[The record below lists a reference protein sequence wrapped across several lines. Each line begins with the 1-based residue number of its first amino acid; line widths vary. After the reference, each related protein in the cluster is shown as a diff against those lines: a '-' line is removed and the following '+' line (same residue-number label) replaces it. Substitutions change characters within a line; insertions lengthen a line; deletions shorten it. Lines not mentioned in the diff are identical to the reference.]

1 MRRWILALAAVVAAA
16 ALFAACGGDDASTAD
31 TAGTATGQSTAPAAD
46 LGLKSDGVLLVGSDI
61 PYAPFEFTKPG
72 SDEVVGF
79 DVDVVK
85 AIAATFGVTDVRFQ
99 KQSFDTIFTTTAQGR
114 FDMAASSIT
123 ITPERQKVVAF
134 SAPYFEANQ
143 SIMVRTGDDK
153 GLGALGGKTI
163 APAQAT
169 AALKGK
175 TIAVQRGTTGANLA
189 AKVPGGK
196 VLQFQIVDDAFNALA
211 AKRAD
216 AVINDFA
223 ISAYA
228 TKAKPQLTVV
238 AKVSPSENYGF
249 AFPKGSTALKA
260 AVDAGLEKIKADGTY
275 DQIFQKWFGD
285 TK

>member
-1 MRRWILALAAVVAAA
+1 MRRWILALAAVFAAA
-16 ALFAACGGDDASTAD
+16 ALFAACGGDDSANDTEST
-31 TAGTATGQSTAPAAD
+31 GGQSTAASAD
-46 LGLKSDGVLLVGSDI
+46 LGLKTDGVLLVGSDI
-61 PYAPFEFTKPG
+61 PYAPFEFTDAG
-72 SDEVVGF
+72 SSEVKGF

-123 ITPERQKVVAF
+123 ITAERQKVVAF

-153 GLGALGGKTI
+153 GLASLGGKTI
-163 APAQAT
+163 TPAQAT

-175 TIAVQRGTTGANLA
+175 TIAVQRGTTGADLA

-216 AVINDFA
+216 AVVNDFA

-228 TKAKPQLTVV
+228 TKAKPQLSVV

-249 AFPKGSTALKA
+249 AFPPDNTKLKA
-260 AVDAGLEKIKADGTY
+260 AVDAGLAKIKADGTY
-275 DQIFQKWFGD
+275 DEIFTKWFG
-285 TK
+285 TTG